1 MSEMIDLTNTDLG
14 VENLGEMWSDF
25 ILRCTPEQAKLFN
38 ESYNLITIS
47 FPDSYIDSTLTHLFI
62 DESMDTSDL
71 MAAVRELF
79 INTVIDALQIMG
91 IIIDKDYV
99 EMNSLSLLNQVLD
112 TIYLADGITD
122 LIGLADLLNYE
133 DWTAKDRFIGVMKM
147 ISPENDYE
155 LLDYIVSDVS
165 INTIRGLLVGI
176 NVIDEDDKKFVDP
189 QLTKRVKAN
198 KPLLLQTLAFKHIND
213 GGGLGQNIDTYLNL
227 FINDLGTILMEGAP
241 GYMKHVLGLMII
253 SNLTDAQ
260 IHKQF
265 NTLSE
270 SLSMSIEDLYVT
282 NKVLEGAV
290 LDA

>member
-14 VENLGEMWSDF
+14 VENLGEMWNDF